1 MNHDKENKASN
12 RTLAV
17 GWFDNAPFR
26 AICQKYVPRIKEV
39 FFAWPGVT
47 ASRPMAEWTPE
58 RKQLFFEDIA
68 WCRNEGMEL
77 DAIFNANCYGDIAIS
92 KALAEYVTEVL
103 GEMDEKGLFPEHL
116 TTTSPFIA
124 TVVRRRFPE
133 VKMRLSVNMYIE
145 STQSLSYMEE
155 LFDSFYV
162 SIDNHRSLEYVRMMA
177 DWSAR
182 HGKTL
187 CVYANSGCLR
197 DCPFRQFH
205 NNLHGHNRMGQSVAG
220 EEFSFSAFRCRM
232 NYERG
237 RYADFLR
244 ANWIRP
250 EELPEYERIAGV
262 VKLATRRHPDPEGII
277 RAYATYSYDGDLAKI
292 MDPFFDF
299 SVPIDNATL
308 GKSPLW
314 PVIRDCPDA
323 HNCHRCGKCDA
334 LMNELAHRARS
345 IGESAMTQTFTGFF
359 KG

>member
-1 MNHDKENKASN
+1 MEDRSENKVQK

-26 AICQKYVPRIKEV
+26 GICGKYVSRIKEV
-39 FFAWPGVT
+39 FFAWPGVK

-58 RKQLFFEDIA
+58 RMRLFFEDIA
-68 WCRNEGMEL
+68 WCRENGVEL

-92 KALAEYVTEVL
+92 KTLAEHVDKVL
-103 GEMDEKGLFPEHL
+103 CEMDARGLLPEHL

-124 TVVRRRFPE
+124 TVVRRRFPS
-133 VKMRLSVNMYIE
+133 VKIRLSVNMYIE

-155 LFDSFYV
+155 LFDSFYA
-162 SIDNHRSLEYVRMMA
+162 SIDNHRRLEYVRMMA
-177 DWSAR
+177 EWSAR

-187 CVYANSGCLR
+187 CLYANSGCLR

-205 NNLHGHNRMGQSVAG
+205 NNLHGHNRMGQSAAG
-220 EEFSFSAFRCRM
+220 EEFSFSTFRCRT

-244 ANWIRP
+244 ANWLRP
-250 EELPEYERIAGV
+250 EELPEYERYAGA
-262 VKLATRRHPDPEGII
+262 VKLATRRHPDPESII
-277 RAYATYSYDGDLAKI
+277 RAYATYSYSGDMAKI
-292 MDPFFDF
+292 TDPFFAF
-299 SVPIDNATL
+299 PFPVDNAAL

-314 PVIRDCPDA
+314 PEVRDCPDA
-323 HNCHRCGKCDA
+323 HNCRNCGKCDA
-334 LMNELAHRARS
+334 LIEELSAGAGKA
-345 IGESAMTQTFTGFF
+345 GESTVADAFAGFF

>member
-26 AICQKYVPRIKEV
+26 AICGKYVSRIKEV

-92 KALAEYVTEVL
+92 KALAEHVTEVL

-133 VKMRLSVNMYIE
+133 VKIRLSVNMYIE

-162 SIDNHRSLEYVRMMA
+162 SIDNHRNFEYVRKMA
-177 DWSAR
+177 DWSTS

-197 DCPFRQFH
+197 
-205 NNLHGHNRMGQSVAG
+205 VA
-220 EEFSFSAFRCRM
+220 SFTTPARRSYSGSSSGRIQLALRKSA
-232 NYERG
+232 Y
-237 RYADFLR
+237 
-244 ANWIRP
+244 
-250 EELPEYERIAGV
+250 LP
-262 VKLATRRHPDPEGII
+262 
-277 RAYATYSYDGDLAKI
+277 
-292 MDPFFDF
+292 
-299 SVPIDNATL
+299 
-308 GKSPLW
+308 
-314 PVIRDCPDA
+314 
-323 HNCHRCGKCDA
+323 
-334 LMNELAHRARS
+334 RS
-345 IGESAMTQTFTGFF
+345 
-359 KG
+359 

>member
-1 MNHDKENKASN
+1 MNGNNNAENNNAR

-26 AICQKYVPRIKEV
+26 AICEKHFSRIKEV

-58 RKQLFFEDIA
+58 RKELFFEDVA
-68 WCRNEGMEL
+68 WCRSAGMEL

-92 KALAEYVTEVL
+92 TTLAEHVTKVL
-103 GEMDEKGLFPEHL
+103 DEMGEKGLFTEHL

-133 VKMRLSVNMYIE
+133 VKIRLSVNMYIE

-155 LFDSFYV
+155 LFDSFYAG
-162 SIDNHRSLEYVRMMA
+162 IDYHRDMDFMRNIA

-187 CVYANSGCLR
+187 CIYANSGCLR

-205 NNLHGHNRMGQSVAG
+205 NNLHGHNRMGQSAAG
-220 EEFSFSAFRCRM
+220 EEFSFSTFRCRT

-244 ANWIRP
+244 AN
-250 EELPEYERIAGV
+250 
-262 VKLATRRHPDPEGII
+262 
-277 RAYATYSYDGDLAKI
+277 
-292 MDPFFDF
+292 
-299 SVPIDNATL
+299 
-308 GKSPLW
+308 
-314 PVIRDCPDA
+314 
-323 HNCHRCGKCDA
+323 
-334 LMNELAHRARS
+334 
-345 IGESAMTQTFTGFF
+345 
-359 KG
+359 

>member
-1 MNHDKENKASN
+1 MKEECSEGRVDRK
-12 RTLAV
+12 LAV

-26 AICQKYVPRIKEV
+26 AICEKYVPRIKEV

-47 ASRPMAEWTPE
+47 ASRPMAEWTSE
-58 RKQLFFEDIA
+58 RKRLFLEDIA
-68 WCRNEGMEL
+68 WCRSVGMEL

-92 KALAEYVTEVL
+92 KALAEHVTEVL
-103 GEMDEKGLFPEHL
+103 GEMAARDLFPEHL

-133 VKMRLSVNMYIE
+133 VKIRLSVNMYIE

-182 HGKTL
+182 HGKTP
-187 CVYANSGCLR
+187 CIYVNSGCLR

-205 NNLHGHNRMGQSVAG
+205 NNLHGHNRMGQSAVG
-220 EEFSFSAFRCRM
+220 EEFSFSTFRCRT
-232 NYERG
+232 NYEHG

-244 ANWIRP
+244 ANWFRP
-250 EELPEYERIAGV
+250 EELPEYEHYVGV

-292 MDPFFDF
+292 MDPFFEF
-299 SVPIDNATL
+299 PVPIDNATL
-308 GKSPLW
+308 GRSPLW
-314 PVIRDCPDA
+314 PAIRDCPDA
-323 HNCHRCGKCDA
+323 HNCRRCGKCEA
-334 LMNELAHRARS
+334 LIQELAQRADR
-345 IGESAMTQTFTGFF
+345 TGGSGVAHSFARFF

>member
-26 AICQKYVPRIKEV
+26 AICGKYVSRIKEV

-58 RKQLFFEDIA
+58 RKRLFLEDIA
-68 WCRNEGMEL
+68 WCRSIGMEL

-92 KALAEYVTEVL
+92 KALAEHVTEVL
-103 GEMDEKGLFPEHL
+103 GEMAARDLFPEHL

-133 VKMRLSVNMYIE
+133 VKIRLSVNMYIE

-182 HGKTL
+182 HGKTP
-187 CVYANSGCLR
+187 CIYVNSGCLR

-205 NNLHGHNRMGQSVAG
+205 NNLHGHNRMGQSAAG
-220 EEFSFSAFRCRM
+220 EEFSFSAFRCRT
-232 NYERG
+232 NYEHG

-250 EELPEYERIAGV
+250 EELPEYERYVGA

-292 MDPFFDF
+292 MDPFFEF
-299 SVPIDNATL
+299 PVPIDNATL
-308 GKSPLW
+308 GRSPLW

-323 HNCHRCGKCDA
+323 HNCRRCGKCEA
-334 LMNELAHRARS
+334 LIQELAQRADR
-345 IGESAMTQTFTGFF
+345 TGGSGVAHSFARFF

>member
-26 AICQKYVPRIKEV
+26 TICVKYLSRIKEV

-68 WCRNEGMEL
+68 WCRAEGMEL

-92 KALAEYVTEVL
+92 KALAEHVSEVL
-103 GEMDEKGLFPEHL
+103 SEMGEKGLFPEHL

-124 TVVRRRFPE
+124 TVVRRRFPD
-133 VKMRLSVNMYIE
+133 VKIRLSVNMYIE

-162 SIDNHRSLEYVRMMA
+162 SIDNHRNFEHVRKMA
-177 DWSAR
+177 DWSTS

-187 CVYANSGCLR
+187 CVYVNSGCLR

-205 NNLHGHNRMGQSVAG
+205 NN
-220 EEFSFSAFRCRM
+220 
-232 NYERG
+232 
-237 RYADFLR
+237 
-244 ANWIRP
+244 RP
-250 EELPEYERIAGV
+250 EELPEYERLAGV

-299 SVPIDNATL
+299 PVPIDNATL
-308 GKSPLW
+308 GKSALW
-314 PVIRDCPDA
+314 PAIRDCPDA
-323 HNCHRCGKCDA
+323 HNCRRCGKCDA
-334 LMNELAHRARS
+334 LMDELSRRS
-345 IGESAMTQTFTGFF
+345 GRIGESAVAQTFAGFF